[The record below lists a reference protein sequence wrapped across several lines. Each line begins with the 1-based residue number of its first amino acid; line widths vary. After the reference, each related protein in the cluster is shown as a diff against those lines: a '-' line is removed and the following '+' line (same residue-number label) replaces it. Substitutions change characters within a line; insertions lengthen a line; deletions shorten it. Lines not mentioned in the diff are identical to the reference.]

1 LARISSPDAAPSS
14 RAILALAGKLLLLA
28 LVGGFELIVLGWAMH
43 PRISAD
49 YRRHFIDRSSACWS
63 PPGYQH
69 VVARWPRPGVI
80 IPTRLDEATSCVYFP
95 DGWGIR
101 DPDGLWTI
109 GPRARMKLPVTA
121 GRRRISLWF
130 RAPGFLP
137 MPQGFAIRQSGAL
150 LASGQ
155 IARKVTGR
163 VDLLP
168 DVAAADGDGFISL
181 DLMIA
186 HPARPRDWSWR
197 HNDKRLL
204 GLMLTRVEIPEP
216 YGVVSSPG
224 AH

>member
-1 LARISSPDAAPSS
+1 LARISSPDAALPS

-28 LVGGFELIVLGWAMH
+28 LVGGFELIVLGWTMH
-43 PRISAD
+43 PRVSAD
-49 YRRHFIDRSSACWS
+49 YRRHYIDRSSACWS
-63 PPGYQH
+63 PPDYQH
-69 VVARWPRPGVI
+69 VVARRPQPGVI

-121 GRRRISLWF
+121 ARRRISLWF

-137 MPQGFAIRQSGAL
+137 MPQGFAIHQSGAL
-150 LASGQ
+150 LAAGR
-155 IARKVTGR
+155 IARKATGK
-163 VDLLP
+163 VDILP
-168 DVAAADGDGFISL
+168 DIAAADGDGFIAL
-181 DLMIA
+181 DLAIA

-204 GLMLTRVEIPEP
+204 GLMLTRVEILGPS
-216 YGVVSSPG
+216 GVVSSPG